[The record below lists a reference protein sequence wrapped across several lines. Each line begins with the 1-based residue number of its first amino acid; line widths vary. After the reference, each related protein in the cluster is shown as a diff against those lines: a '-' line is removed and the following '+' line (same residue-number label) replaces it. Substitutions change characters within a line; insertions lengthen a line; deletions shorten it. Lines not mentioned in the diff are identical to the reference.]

1 MCTPRSAA
9 VVFGALV
16 GVALGLVVPVASA
29 RATPSAEA
37 LIDPGAGWTLVD
49 EQPGAQESL
58 IRTYQSDAAFLLLTA
73 IPVTTPPGVRS
84 TFEFFTS
91 MEGFE
96 AVPEGSLDLAAWAVE
111 PGTQLD
117 NGVSAELTFAARDFI
132 FIFAAQTDGSV
143 DPVALLRD
151 LAQRQVSAAGGPAA
165 AEIATPE
172 RSADESQLVAML
184 PAAPPDGYDLSM
196 GSTATGSDELTAED
210 DVNIEVAQFLNDN
223 SVTATRVWAST
234 ELAGAVSITRFPYDI
249 FAAAAVHEATHG
261 EGAVVISDDALPDAP
276 DVVTFRDGSEGG
288 DQIGSAFRR
297 GDLFVLVL
305 TQRTAD
311 VPDETALAL
320 ATDLSRLTI
329 DALPAGGTTP
339 YEFPSAPSKVLVVAL
354 TAAIVAAA
362 ACGSALIAR
371 LRARR
376 VRRKWEGGELPSP
389 EVGDSLRWGTAI
401 ALDDEAQ

>member
-1 MCTPRSAA
+1 MIYAGAVCTPRSAA

-117 NGVSAELTFAARDFI
+117 NGVSAELTFAARDYI

-143 DPVALLRD
+143 DPVALLRG

-184 PAAPPDGYDLSM
+184 PAAPPDGYAM
-196 GSTATGSDELTAED
+196 
-210 DVNIEVAQFLNDN
+210 
-223 SVTATRVWAST
+223 
-234 ELAGAVSITRFPYDI
+234 
-249 FAAAAVHEATHG
+249 
-261 EGAVVISDDALPDAP
+261 
-276 DVVTFRDGSEGG
+276 
-288 DQIGSAFRR
+288 
-297 GDLFVLVL
+297 
-305 TQRTAD
+305 
-311 VPDETALAL
+311 
-320 ATDLSRLTI
+320 
-329 DALPAGGTTP
+329 
-339 YEFPSAPSKVLVVAL
+339 
-354 TAAIVAAA
+354 
-362 ACGSALIAR
+362 
-371 LRARR
+371 
-376 VRRKWEGGELPSP
+376 
-389 EVGDSLRWGTAI
+389 
-401 ALDDEAQ
+401 